1 MSLSLQRNK
10 NRMRPS
16 KSESERRRRLKVQR
30 ARLIRLGVPAEA
42 VEQMQGDEIRALL
55 RRPRRIPKRFP
66 TAAATAPSA

>member
-30 ARLIRLGVPAEA
+30 ARLIRLGVPPEA
-42 VEQMQGDEIRALL
+42 VEHLQSDEIRALL
-55 RRPRRIPKRFP
+55 RRPKQILKRFP
-66 TAAATAPSA
+66 TAAAPAPSA

>member
-30 ARLIRLGVPAEA
+30 RRLAAMGVPAETI
-42 VEQMQGDEIRALL
+42 EKLQHDEVRALL
-55 RRPRRIPKRFP
+55 RRPKETARRF
-66 TAAATAPSA
+66 AAQK